1 MDVCNLR
8 ERLVNDYASYVRS
21 FINIRD
27 ERIGATVER
36 KLREGALWPDPLIQ
50 LNPAFEPGASVPE
63 VVSRNL
69 LHEECKKV
77 FAIKSESAGEPS
89 VSPVRVWTRCRQTV
103 EPRPGRRKGEPERGD
118 VWRT

>member
-1 MDVCNLR
+1 MDVFNLR

-27 ERIGATVER
+27 KRIGETVER

-50 LNPAFEPGASVPE
+50 LNPAFEPGASIPD

-77 FAIKSESAGEPS
+77 FAIKSEPAGEPAQS
-89 VSPVRVWTRCRQTV
+89 LQLYRHQLDAV
-103 EPRPGRRKGEPERGD
+103 EAA
-118 VWRT
+118 RTSDSYVLTTGPLRSG